1 MPSCPSMSE
10 GERQMK
16 KREIPAPKIRSKAD
30 LEKIRTQVKP
40 SLELEKGTRIV
51 VGLGTC
57 GMAAGA
63 QLVYDTMEVEIKK
76 LGLTD
81 VSIEATGCVGICQ
94 FEPVVEVYQPG
105 GSRTTYVR
113 MTPERGIRV
122 VQQHIRGGNAL
133 AEFAIGSAQNRR

>member
-1 MPSCPSMSE
+1 
-10 GERQMK
+10 MK
-16 KREIPAPKIRSKAD
+16 KEIVPAPKIRSKAD
-30 LEKIRTQVKP
+30 LEKIRAQIRP
-40 SLELEKGTRIV
+40 SLELEKGSRIV

-63 QLVYDTMEVEIKK
+63 QQVYDAMEAEIKN

-81 VSIEATGCVGICQ
+81 VSLEATGCVGICQ

-105 GSRTTYVR
+105 GNRTTYVR
-113 MTPERGIRV
+113 MTPERGVRV

>member
-1 MPSCPSMSE
+1 M
-10 GERQMK
+10 
-16 KREIPAPKIRSKAD
+16 
-30 LEKIRTQVKP
+30 
-40 SLELEKGTRIV
+40 

-63 QLVYDTMEVEIKK
+63 QLVYDTMEAEIKK